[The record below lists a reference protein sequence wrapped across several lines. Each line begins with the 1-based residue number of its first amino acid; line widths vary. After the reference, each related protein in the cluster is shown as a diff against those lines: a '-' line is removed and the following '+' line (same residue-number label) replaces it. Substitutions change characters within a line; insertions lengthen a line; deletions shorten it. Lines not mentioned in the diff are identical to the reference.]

1 LIYNAQNYRWIIA
14 EEAGNLAKNVLSEKD
29 LDVEEKKVMG
39 RVIDMWS
46 LGSETDPYSQS
57 TISEIIKYSK
67 KDGFTEEQILAILKR
82 LEEYKLIRIDEVD
95 GKTYIKYK
103 ADANQVVKELQKTQ
117 YSNSR
122 RKFIPPHH

>member
-1 LIYNAQNYRWIIA
+1 M
-14 EEAGNLAKNVLSEKD
+14 AKNVLSEKD

-46 LGSETDPYSQS
+46 LGSESDPYSQS
-57 TISEIIKYSK
+57 TVSEIIKYSS
-67 KDGFTEEQILAILKR
+67 KDGFSEEQIRTILKR
-82 LEEYKLIRIDEVD
+82 LEEYKLIRIDESD
-95 GKTYIKYK
+95 GKTYIKYTV
-103 ADANQVVKELQKTQ
+103 DALQVVKELQKTQ

>member
-1 LIYNAQNYRWIIA
+1 
-14 EEAGNLAKNVLSEKD
+14 LAKNVLSEKD

-46 LGSETDPYSQS
+46 LGSESDPYSQS
-57 TISEIIKYSK
+57 TVSEIIKYSR
-67 KDGFTEEQILAILKR
+67 KDGLTEEQILAILKR
-82 LEEYKLIRIDEVD
+82 LEEYKLIRIDESD
-95 GKTYIKYK
+95 GKTYIKYTV
-103 ADANQVVKELQKTQ
+103 DALQVVKELQKTQ

>member
-1 LIYNAQNYRWIIA
+1 
-14 EEAGNLAKNVLSEKD
+14 LAKNILSEKD

-46 LGSETDPYSQS
+46 LGSETEPYSQS

-67 KDGFTEEQILAILKR
+67 KDGFSEEQILAILKR
-82 LEEYKLIRIDEVD
+82 LEDYKLIRVDEAD

-103 ADANQVVKELQKTQ
+103 ADAAQVVKELQKTQ

>member
-1 LIYNAQNYRWIIA
+1 M
-14 EEAGNLAKNVLSEKD
+14 AKNVLSEKD

-67 KDGFTEEQILAILKR
+67 KDGLTEEQIRAILKR
-82 LEEYKLIRIDEVD
+82 LEEYKLIRIDEAD
-95 GKTYIKYK
+95 GETHVKYQ
-103 ADANQVVKELQKTQ
+103 AGALQVVKELQKTQ